1 MMLQLFFFLFLC
13 VNTYAYL
20 EENVISDLEFDQLVV
35 SDGCSLYI
43 SENGTNLLMHNQA
56 QLINVT
62 SLLKTEGAFTSYTT
76 DLSSPIAVVNND
88 CSLVVFGFPETN
100 RVALWRPFLDTIT
113 NIVPS
118 NIVEI
123 PRNGET
129 HAIFLKDYN
138 VTGLDNVTRVN
149 ISNTVGRFGFS
160 LDISGQTWVVGAP
173 GEQTDNLGHGGTPG
187 YAFVFDG
194 NELHSCR
201 TTLEMNCYPES
212 GTLCVSGI
220 DNWKN
225 YYGKLKTNWSNT
237 YIPMYGH
244 LDYDLTNPNIDNSEI
259 AMIQKLCLPLERPY
273 TKALGPM
280 NEQVYEE
287 HRENYQQF
295 GYSVAITGSVQTNNA
310 MLVIGAPGDSS
321 RFMED
326 NSGTNYGR
334 VYVYDMVVWPYDSG
348 ANSVSWWQ
356 PNVYSPYILPLELAT
371 YQAFGRNVAASN
383 ELLAIS
389 IYPLYED
396 TYNPFVLLYNCNGSW
411 TSQSNCEPIDGIS
424 IDNLPGNPLAY
435 LSNADKGYLD
445 GKTTWPYIPAPPFQN
460 EYIGRNVGIVGSN
473 VIIAD
478 PNNNKVY
485 RLDFQGQ
492 MLEIHN
498 ILGVENQQ
506 ISTAFASMSEHWVA
520 QMGSTQFAHFWPC
533 QLGYVGIKYVCD
545 AAQTGYYSDDGWEE
559 FQINC
564 PSNYTTNETAQTS
577 CILYVPEPGEGLT
590 RHNAILIVGILFG
603 VVFCC
608 FFMLCTTQG
617 HCPCL
622 FTAPCSCVSGSCGG
636 IGSLLSSCWS
646 SFSRN
651 IASFCS
657 CFDCRSKDYKPPQ
670 KRAPGDF
677 TFISVFCCC
686 CTTGK
691 ERGNETEIAKLVKP
705 ANVVNVDQI
714 YF

>member
-1 MMLQLFFFLFLC
+1 MMLRLFFFLFLC
-13 VNTYAYL
+13 VNVHAYL

-35 SDGCSLYI
+35 SDGCSMYI
-43 SENGTNLLMHNQA
+43 NKNGTNLLMHNQA

-62 SLLKTEGAFTSYTT
+62 SLLKTEGAFTAYST
-76 DLSSPIAVVNND
+76 DISSQIAVVNND
-88 CSLVVFGFPETN
+88 CSLVVFGFPEKN
-100 RVALWRPFLDTIT
+100 RVALWRPFLDTVT
-113 NIVPS
+113 NIVPAD
-118 NIVEI
+118 ITEA
-123 PRNGET
+123 PRNGES
-129 HAIFLKDYN
+129 HAVFLKDYN
-138 VTGLDNVTRVN
+138 VTGLDNVIRVN

-160 LDISGQTWVVGAP
+160 LDISGQTWVVGSP
-173 GEQTDNLGHGGTPG
+173 GEPTDNLGYGGTPG

-201 TTLEMNCYPES
+201 TTLEMNCYPE

-225 YYGKLKTNWSNT
+225 YYGKLKTIWSST

-244 LDYDLTNPNIDNSEI
+244 LDYDLTNPNIDNSEV

-280 NEQVYEE
+280 LEEVYEE

-326 NSGTNYGR
+326 NSGANYGR

-411 TSQSNCEPIDGIS
+411 ASQSNCEPIDGIS

-460 EYIGRNVGIVGSN
+460 EYIGENVGVVGSN

-478 PNNNKVY
+478 PENDRVY
-485 RLDFQGQ
+485 RLDFEGQ
-492 MLEIHN
+492 LLETHN
-498 ILGVENQQ
+498 TLGVENQP

-533 QLGYVGIKYVCD
+533 QLGYVGVKYVCD
-545 AAQTGYYSDDGWEE
+545 PAQTGYYSDDGWAE

-564 PSNYTTNETAQTS
+564 PRNYTTNETGQTS
-577 CILYVPEPGEGLT
+577 CIIYVPEPADGLT
-590 RHNAILIVGILFG
+590 LESAILIGGILFG
-603 VVFCC
+603 VVFCL
-608 FFMLCTTQG
+608 FFVICVSQG
-617 HCPCL
+617 HCPWL
-622 FTAPCSCVSGSCGG
+622 FTAPCACVTGSCGG
-636 IGSLLSSCWS
+636 LCSGLGNCFSSLTG
-646 SFSRN
+646 N
-651 IASFCS
+651 VASFCS
-657 CFDCRSKDYKPPQ
+657 CFPCCAKNYKPPA
-670 KRAPGDF
+670 KIKAGEL
-677 TFISVFCCC
+677 TFYNVFCCC
-686 CTTGK
+686 CTTQTEEGNK
-691 ERGNETEIAKLVKP
+691 EE
-705 ANVVNVDQI
+705 NVEFITNNLNTAEQI
-714 YF
+714 DF